1 MQDGLL
7 DWTDVRAHFE
17 HVMYSELAL
26 TQTEVATRGGIPQE
40 YVSRVLLNHK
50 DGPKAQ
56 TLIRAIQGLGIP
68 LAQFFAGLDAAA
80 ASWASSASTPV
91 SSAPMPRDEEL
102 SSDAPSASPLPAP
115 SVTEPVRLPI
125 GDGQNAVINQQLLD
139 ATVTAAVEAAFD
151 RIFAGLDTLR
161 RGAAGALDRDAPAT
175 RAPRPAADSR
185 RRRRA
190 R

>member
-56 TLIRAIQGLGIP
+56 TLIRALQGLGIP
-68 LAQFFAGLDAAA
+68 LAQFFAELDAAA
-80 ASWASSASTPV
+80 AASRAQSASVPAP
-91 SSAPMPRDEEL
+91 SAPVPRDEEPATNAEV
-102 SSDAPSASPLPAP
+102 SPVAVSAPSEGTSFATSAIAALVAKFSESLQAIVALEEQRRTERGNGARAMSPEV
-115 SVTEPVRLPI
+115 SEPRVR
-125 GDGQNAVINQQLLD
+125 
-139 ATVTAAVEAAFD
+139 
-151 RIFAGLDTLR
+151 AG
-161 RGAAGALDRDAPAT
+161 
-175 RAPRPAADSR
+175 R
-185 RRRRA
+185 RR
-190 R
+190 